1 MASLGAAF
9 VVAAVLVLPSNYGA
23 ARSNESVD
31 AGRADGA
38 ASCQELM
45 APQCSLEVLGKTD
58 WYHLSLVNLYSIN
71 K

>member
-1 MASLGAAF
+1 MASLGAAV

-45 APQCSLEVLGKTD
+45 APQC
-58 WYHLSLVNLYSIN
+58 
-71 K
+71 